1 MAISLMLPLV
11 GKTQADLQ
19 RVDKG
24 TGSLSFTRSTTATRL
39 NPDTNLIEA
48 VASGDL
54 REDGRVY
61 KNLLSY
67 SEARDNGYWGAKD
80 GVTIAPNAAVAP
92 DGKTTADKITET
104 AATSLHYHGKDT
116 SGRNG
121 VVYAHSIYAKAAG
134 RNRIRMNVTTN
145 QTVFNLL
152 TGVVVSGI
160 GTITPVGNGWY
171 RCSMSDTPNG
181 TSIYLYV
188 TLQQDDGTETYA
200 GDVTKGVYVW
210 GTQLE
215 IGSSPTHYAKSGSS
229 PAYSPLGVLI
239 EGQRTNLALNSG
251 DLSQWTSHGADPFTQ
266 NYGIAPDGTQT
277 SCLITDTTMVD
288 TRGKMQGIGIPANS
302 LQYVA
307 SIFCKAGSADHFV
320 FTVYPSGGTPTNVGI
335 EITFSTG
342 SVSVWQGQTPINY
355 GVIPYPNGWYRIWL
369 TTQNNNSTLASVY
382 AVVGTADIGSVEL
395 WGGQF
400 EQGSY
405 PSSYIPTTS
414 AAVTRNQ
421 DDLLIQRSGNFDN
434 AISSAFME
442 FDAMEPL
449 AAALLASDNASVA
462 NTVLYQAYVAP
473 NTRMVGFDGV
483 TMYVGS
489 ILTLDARQKIVAAW
503 GSGIFKTS
511 VDGGA
516 VVVDGRF
523 SNAMGLTTN
532 LRLGS
537 YGSAG
542 TLGRSFGHLKSCIV
556 FNRVLTDADMQAITT
571 AA

>member
-1 MAISLMLPLV
+1 
-11 GKTQADLQ
+11 
-19 RVDKG
+19 
-24 TGSLSFTRSTTATRL
+24 
-39 NPDTNLIEA
+39 
-48 VASGDL
+48 
-54 REDGRVY
+54 
-61 KNLLSY
+61 
-67 SEARDNGYWGAKD
+67 
-80 GVTIAPNAAVAP
+80 
-92 DGKTTADKITET
+92 
-104 AATSLHYHGKDT
+104 
-116 SGRNG
+116 
-121 VVYAHSIYAKAAG
+121 
-134 RNRIRMNVTTN
+134 
-145 QTVFNLL
+145 
-152 TGVVVSGI
+152 
-160 GTITPVGNGWY
+160 
-171 RCSMSDTPNG
+171 
-181 TSIYLYV
+181 
-188 TLQQDDGTETYA
+188 
-200 GDVTKGVYVW
+200 
-210 GTQLE
+210 
-215 IGSSPTHYAKSGSS
+215 
-229 PAYSPLGVLI
+229 
-239 EGQRTNLALNSG
+239 
-251 DLSQWTSHGADPFTQ
+251 
-266 NYGIAPDGTQT
+266 
-277 SCLITDTTMVD
+277 
-288 TRGKMQGIGIPANS
+288 
-302 LQYVA
+302 
-307 SIFCKAGSADHFV
+307 
-320 FTVYPSGGTPTNVGI
+320 
-335 EITFSTG
+335 
-342 SVSVWQGQTPINY
+342 
-355 GVIPYPNGWYRIWL
+355 
-369 TTQNNNSTLASVY
+369 LASVY